1 MIYYVIIFVF
11 NFFFNVFK
19 TLEIKYTYENKIK
32 ALMFNSVYIN
42 LVSLASTFFSLDRL
56 FEGDYLIIPFF
67 IAGSVFGKWFAMKHV
82 ENIRYKVLQLLGK
95 NNE

>member
-1 MIYYVIIFVF
+1 M
-11 NFFFNVFK
+11 
-19 TLEIKYTYENKIK
+19 L
-32 ALMFNSVYIN
+32 NSVYIN

-67 IAGSVFGKWFAMKHV
+67 ITGSVFGKWFAMKHV